1 MYINEDG
8 IIDYDLDDDGV
19 WGDVDLDEDG
29 EIDEVIEWIDPN
41 EREVMGII
49 EDQVRSNVL

>member
-1 MYINEDG
+1 
-8 IIDYDLDDDGV
+8 LDDDGV